1 MSFFACRLPA
11 TSGHRAMLEALDL
24 QGLIAF
30 DHVYEAAGQLSFA
43 LTADEL
49 EVVRAHGLDPELV
62 ADLAQVAAGRLAERA
77 DRARDDSDDAPTT
90 GFVDQ
95 YLDAAEV
102 AARIAALAAE
112 FPALCQLT
120 TLPEQTEGYD
130 GSVPALV
137 GPADVQLLRLTDDP
151 SDRSRPALLLVC
163 GTHAREWVNP
173 LIALELAEQLVRNYD
188 PASSDLEILAIT
200 RILQE
205 GEVLI
210 VPVLNPDGLNY
221 SIHDAAGWRKNRR
234 ANPSAPACPGV
245 DNNRNYEIF
254 FGEAGASGM
263 ACSDTYRG
271 PFAFSEREN
280 RNLRFIAESFPN
292 ILIAVDSHSAGEQIF
307 RPTATGGSFVAALPV
322 APEDELIY
330 QQLEAAA
337 NAAIQA
343 VSGKT
348 YATGTTSNHAGT
360 SDEYLF
366 FAHRVFAFDFECA
379 LDFQPPIAMALVS
392 VQEVTAALMALALAA
407 IDLEVAATV
416 PARIIQAIDRT
427 GSMVAFGYDGAARA
441 NARRFVDLMSI
452 GDQVSLVSFADPS
465 PDPSATPFADR
476 ARVDVA
482 LSELTPA
489 SLVQVRAVIDA
500 LAFGGWTSLGA
511 GLQTAAGELAAGTTP
526 RDAIVLLSD
535 GFENR
540 EPWTADVL
548 ATFPPGIRVFTIA
561 LGGQADAAL
570 LQQIAT
576 DTGGSFHLSPTS
588 LELYEVYNQIRAD
601 ASDDDLVLNAVV
613 QAEGDEDAAPDLW
626 VEQGVAR
633 LLVSVAHQEG
643 VKTPRLSLIDPYG
656 RRLRR
661 GDWGF
666 EAAASPGHL
675 TLRVARPVPGR
686 WRIAVSGQG
695 RYVVAAFVRSPIRV
709 GCTPVVLGDR
719 QRRVIAL
726 GVAARSGF
734 AGGLTLEGV
743 GLSTQTAAW
752 RPKVASQSLEWL
764 DAAGAELRAHCGE
777 LQVQG
782 TAQGVRAHAT
792 LHADPV
798 RVKQGRFLSE
808 HAAAVEYLLPFPHS
822 VRPGVYT
829 IAVRLSGSFARF
841 GRFERVVRA
850 SAVVQP

>member
-11 TSGHRAMLEALDL
+11 TNRHRVLLEALDL
-24 QGLIAF
+24 QGRIAF
-30 DHVYEAAGQLSFA
+30 DHVHEAAGQLCFA
-43 LTADEL
+43 LTTDEL
-49 EVVRAHGLDPELV
+49 EVVRAHGLDPEIV
-62 ADLAQVAAGRLAERA
+62 ADLAKAATDRLAERA
-77 DRARDDSDDAPTT
+77 ERSSDDRDDAATT

-102 AARIAALAAE
+102 AARISALAAE

-120 TLPEQTEGYD
+120 TLPELTEGYD
-130 GSVPALV
+130 GSVAELL

-151 SDRSRPALLLVC
+151 TDRSRPALLLVC

-173 LIALELAEQLVRNYD
+173 LIAIELAEQLVRNYD
-188 PASSDLEILAIT
+188 PASADTEVLAIT

-221 SIHDAAGWRKNRR
+221 SMHDAAGWRKNRR
-234 ANPSAPACPGV
+234 ANPGAPACPGV

-254 FGEAGASGM
+254 FGEAGSSGV

-280 RNLRFIAESFPN
+280 RNLRFIAANFPN
-292 ILIAVDSHSAGEQIF
+292 ILVAVDSHSAGEEMF
-307 RPTATGGSFVAALPV
+307 RPTATGGGFVAALPV
-322 APEDELIY
+322 SPEDELIY
-330 QQLEAAA
+330 QQLEAVA

-348 YATGTTSNHAGT
+348 YTTGTTSNHAGT

-379 LDFQPPIAMALVS
+379 LDFQPPIATALVA
-392 VQEVTAALMALALAA
+392 VQEVTAALRALALAA
-407 IDLEVAATV
+407 IDLAVATVV
-416 PARIIQAIDRT
+416 PARIVQAIDRT
-427 GSMVAFGYDGAARA
+427 GSMVAFGYDEAARA

-452 GDQVSLVSFADPS
+452 GDQVGLVSFADPS

-476 ARVDVA
+476 ARVEVA

-489 SLVQVRAVIDA
+489 SLVQARDAIDA

-540 EPWTADVL
+540 EPWISDVL

-561 LGGQADAAL
+561 LGSQADAAR

-601 ASDDDLVLNAVV
+601 ASDDDLVLNTVV
-613 QAEGDEDAAPDLW
+613 QPEGDDEAAPDFW
-626 VEQGVAR
+626 IEQGVAR

-643 VKTPRLSLIDPYG
+643 LQPPRLALVDPYG
-656 RRLRR
+656 RQLRR
-661 GDWGF
+661 GDWGY
-666 EAAASPGHL
+666 EAVASPGHL
-675 TLRVARPVPGR
+675 TLRIARPVPGR
-686 WRIAVSGQG
+686 WRIIVSGQG

-709 GCTPVVLGDR
+709 GCTPLVLGER
-719 QRRVIAL
+719 ARRLIAL
-726 GVAARSGF
+726 RVAARSGF
-734 AGGLTLEGV
+734 AGSLTLEGV
-743 GLSTQTAAW
+743 GVSTQTTTW
-752 RPKVASQSLEWL
+752 RPMAAAQSLEWL
-764 DAAGAELRAHCGE
+764 DAAGPELRAHCGE
-777 LQVQG
+777 LQG
-782 TAQGVRAHAT
+782 PREGHGVRAHAT
-792 LHADPV
+792 LPTNPV
-798 RVKQGRFLSE
+798 RVKQGTFLTE
-808 HAAAVEYLLPFPHS
+808 HAACVEYLLPFPRS
-822 VRPGVYT
+822 VRPGVHT
-829 IAVRLSGSFARF
+829 ITMRFSGSFARF

-850 SAVVQP
+850 SVLVQP